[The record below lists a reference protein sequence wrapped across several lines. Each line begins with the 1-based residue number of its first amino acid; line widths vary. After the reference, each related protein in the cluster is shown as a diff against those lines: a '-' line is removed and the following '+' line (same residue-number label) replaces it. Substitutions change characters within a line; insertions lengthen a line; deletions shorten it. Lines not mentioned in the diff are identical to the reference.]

1 MAPLFLRLDRQ
12 GGDNPAGKGD
22 GPAAPRLTP
31 STRTAPSGPR
41 TAPGRP
47 RRSQADPQHQ
57 DGPQRGGGCPLAVIG
72 RGYTPC
78 GYV

>member
-12 GGDNPAGKGD
+12 GGDNPAGKG
-22 GPAAPRLTP
+22 
-31 STRTAPSGPR
+31 
-41 TAPGRP
+41 
-47 RRSQADPQHQ
+47 

>member
-12 GGDNPAGKGD
+12 GGDSPAGKGD

-41 TAPGRP
+41 TA
-47 RRSQADPQHQ
+47 Q
-57 DGPQRGGGCPLAVIG
+57 DGPAAPRLTPSTRTAPSGAGVAPL
-72 RGYTPC
+72 RL
-78 GYV
+78 

>member
-31 STRTAPSGPR
+31 STRTAPSGAGV
-41 TAPGRP
+41 APLR
-47 RRSQADPQHQ
+47 
-57 DGPQRGGGCPLAVIG
+57 L
-72 RGYTPC
+72 
-78 GYV
+78 

>member
-31 STRTAPSGPR
+31 STRTAQDGPAAPRLTPSTR
-41 TAPGRP
+41 TAPSG
-47 RRSQADPQHQ
+47 A
-57 DGPQRGGGCPLAVIG
+57 GVAPL
-72 RGYTPC
+72 RL
-78 GYV
+78 